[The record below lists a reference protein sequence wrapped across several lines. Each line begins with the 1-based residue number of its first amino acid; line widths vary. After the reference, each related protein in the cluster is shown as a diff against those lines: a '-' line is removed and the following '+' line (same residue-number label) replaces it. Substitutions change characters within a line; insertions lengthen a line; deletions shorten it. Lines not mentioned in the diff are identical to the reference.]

1 MGENYIK
8 IVLPLKSIHLDTDAI
23 QCKTVIIILQS
34 SLGDNPP
41 RQSIIVKS
49 DPVRFNSDTPS
60 LNISKKFFAGVRFG
74 AKRKLENYHKFF
86 SFDVP
91 RFIR

>member
-8 IVLPLKSIHLDTDAI
+8 IVLPLKSIHLETDAI
-23 QCKTVIIILQS
+23 QCKTFIITLQS
-34 SLGDNPP
+34 SLRDNPP
-41 RQSIIVKS
+41 RQSTIVKS
-49 DPVRFNSDTPS
+49 DSERFNSRTPS

-91 RFIR
+91 CSIR